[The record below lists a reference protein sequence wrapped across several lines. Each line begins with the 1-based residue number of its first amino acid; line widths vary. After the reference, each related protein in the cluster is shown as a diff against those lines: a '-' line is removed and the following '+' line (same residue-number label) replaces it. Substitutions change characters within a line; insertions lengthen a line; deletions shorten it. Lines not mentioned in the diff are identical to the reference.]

1 MWILLVLIYG
11 VLKGVRDIAK
21 KKALTKSGVT
31 EVLFVYTLIAFALVS
46 PEIVHAGGVPVKL
59 LLLVAFKSFIIFIA
73 FLCSFHAIEKM
84 PVSLYGVLDLSRM
97 LFSMLLGMLVL
108 GERLK
113 HLQLIGMMLVILGLL
128 MLRFKPHLVYRFFGK
143 NRDLANTIAPVSCDP
158 AATSVS
164 NAGNA
169 SAFVSLSPFI
179 VLLAFISTFLNAV
192 SGTLDK
198 IIMST
203 GDITDGQLQFWYLLF
218 MLLYYGIYVIVT
230 KTKITKGVWKNP
242 YVWLIATLFMI
253 ADRCLFI
260 ANGDPASRVTVMTLL
275 KQVCCVV
282 TIIGGRIVF
291 KEKDITY
298 RLFCAAV
305 VIAGIVLAAV

>member
-113 HLQLIGMMLVILGLL
+113 HLQIIGMMLVILGLL

-143 NRDLANTIAPVSCDP
+143 EADP
-158 AATSVS
+158 ANVTGPAL
-164 NAGNA
+164 A
-169 SAFVSLSPFI
+169 SLSPFI

-230 KTKITKGVWKNP
+230 RTKITKGVWKNP

-305 VIAGIVLAAV
+305 VIAGIVLAAI